1 MSHPEDPVRR
11 EALEHLD
18 GLYTLARWLARDA
31 REAEDLVQETFL
43 RALRFAHQFTP
54 GTNLRAWMFQILR
67 NLHLTARKRRG
78 RDQALFGVAA
88 GGAEGGSGS
97 RPEPPDLPAPGRA
110 EAGVALD
117 LDAALQRLPEEFRTT
132 VLLADLLGCSMAE
145 VALIQG
151 CPVGTVKSRLFRARG
166 MLREML
172 KDYRS

>member
-1 MSHPEDPVRR
+1 MSGPDDPVRR
-11 EALEHLD
+11 EGLQHLD
-18 GLYTLARWLARDA
+18 SLYTLARWLARDA
-31 REAEDLVQETFL
+31 REAEDLVQETYL

-67 NLHLTARKRRG
+67 NLHLTARRRRG
-78 RDQALFGVAA
+78 RDRALFSVPAGV
-88 GGAEGGSGS
+88 AEGGPG
-97 RPEPPDLPAPGRA
+97 PPDLPAPVRV

-117 LDAALQRLPEEFRTT
+117 LDAALQQLPEEFRTA

-151 CPVGTVKSRLFRARG
+151 CPVGTVKSRLSRARG

-172 KDYRS
+172 RDYRP

>member
-1 MSHPEDPVRR
+1 MSYPDDPVRR
-11 EALEHLD
+11 EALQHL
-18 GLYTLARWLARDA
+18 GSLYTLARWLARDA

-67 NLHLTARKRRG
+67 NLHLTARKRRA
-78 RDQALFGVAA
+78 RDQALFSVPA
-88 GGAEGGSGS
+88 GGAEAG
-97 RPEPPDLPAPGRA
+97 PPARGEVGA
-110 EAGVALD
+110 ALD
-117 LDAALQRLPEEFRTT
+117 LDAALHRLPEEFRTA

-151 CPVGTVKSRLFRARG
+151 CPVGTVKSRLSRARG

-172 KDYRS
+172 KDYRP

>member
-78 RDQALFGVAA
+78 RNQALFGVAA

-110 EAGVALD
+110 EAGAALD

-145 VALIQG
+145 VALIHG
-151 CPVGTVKSRLFRARG
+151 CPVGTVKSRLSRARG

-172 KDYRS
+172 RDYRP

>member
-78 RDQALFGVAA
+78 RDQALFSVPA
-88 GGAEGGSGS
+88 GGAEAG
-97 RPEPPDLPAPGRA
+97 LPAPG
-110 EAGVALD
+110 EAGAALD
-117 LDAALQRLPEEFRTT
+117 LDAALHRLPEEFRTA
-132 VLLADLLGCSMAE
+132 VLLADLLGCGVAE

-151 CPVGTVKSRLFRARG
+151 CPVGTVKSRLSRARG

-172 KDYRS
+172 RDYRP

>member
-67 NLHLTARKRRG
+67 NLHLTARKRRW
-78 RDQALFGVAA
+78 RNQALFGVAA

-151 CPVGTVKSRLFRARG
+151 CPVGTVKSRLSRARG

-172 KDYRS
+172 RDYRP

>member
-1 MSHPEDPVRR
+1 MTFPDDPVRR

-18 GLYTLARWLARDA
+18 SLYTLARWLARDA

-67 NLHLTARKRRG
+67 NLSLTSRKRGG
-78 RDQALFGVAA
+78 RDQALFSGLPEDAERGVGAPNLSA
-88 GGAEGGSGS
+88 SGGG
-97 RPEPPDLPAPGRA
+97 
-110 EAGVALD
+110 EAGAALD
-117 LDAALQRLPEEFRTT
+117 LDAALHRLPEEFRTA

-145 VALIQG
+145 VAVIQG
-151 CPVGTVKSRLFRARG
+151 CPVGTVKSRLSRARG

-172 KDYRS
+172 KDYRP